1 MPVDGP
7 RMPGVLEVQHDQGEE
22 TPIHD
27 RELMALRA
35 NTLFR
40 YDARGRMVCSNEPDG
55 QPAPRVFLGCT
66 ADSRVVRFGQTVPD
80 SLAQRV
86 AEAVERQPMD
96 DRLRVPAP
104 TLTAV
109 REALERH
116 APVSEESGGPAFRF
130 PEPIPRAGG
139 AVQVT
144 DSNLAVVRA
153 TCPWLITELAEWWP
167 CFAVVHDGA
176 AVSVCFS
183 SRIGADA
190 CEAGVEIGMPAAE
203 ASRRMAA
210 WRQSPPVAGDPPTP
224 ADRGGTTSPAVVRA
238 GLGLCSARHHLGP
251 ARTIRRPRRPTAR
264 PPSRT
269 GVRAF
274 A

>member
-86 AEAVERQPMD
+86 AEAVEGQPMD

-139 AVQVT
+139 AIQVT
-144 DSNLAVVRA
+144 DSNLEVVRE
-153 TCPWLITELAEWWP
+153 TFPWLITELAAWWP

-190 CEAGVEIGMPAAE
+190 CEAGVETLAGFRGRGYAA
-203 ASRRMAA
+203 AVTAA
-210 WRQSPPVAGDPPTP
+210 WAAAVRRSGRIPLYSTVWDNRASQGVA
-224 ADRGGTTSPAVVRA
+224 RR
-238 GLGLCSARHHLGP
+238 LGLIMFGADL
-251 ARTIRRPRRPTAR
+251 AWT
-264 PPSRT
+264 
-269 GVRAF
+269 
-274 A
+274 